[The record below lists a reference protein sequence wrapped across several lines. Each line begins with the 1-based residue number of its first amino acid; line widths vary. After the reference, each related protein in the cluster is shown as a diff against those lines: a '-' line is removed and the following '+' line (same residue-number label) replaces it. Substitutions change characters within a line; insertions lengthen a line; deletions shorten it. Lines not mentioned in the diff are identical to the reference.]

1 MQNFGYDKATV
12 LTEALPY
19 IQKYHKKTIVVKYGG
34 NAKIKHD
41 LKEAV
46 IEDLVL
52 LNLVGINVVLVHGGG
67 PEINENLGKMNI
79 EPKFVDGLRYTD
91 KATLDVVQMTLSGKT
106 NKDLVNKIEQI
117 GGKAIGLCGVDGG
130 LIQAQMLDDGKYGYV
145 GKIVAVNTNVVTDA
159 IGMGYI
165 PVVATLASGD
175 SESPVY
181 NINADT
187 AAAEIAI
194 ALKAEKLILLT
205 DIKGLLRDVK
215 DESSLISTVK
225 LSEVSKLKTSGIISG
240 GMIPKVDCC
249 VRSLEGGVRR
259 THMID
264 GRIPHSIIVELLSD
278 AGIGTMFEN

>member
-34 NAKIKHD
+34 NAMINND

>member
-34 NAKIKHD
+34 NAMINND

-175 SESPVY
+175 SESSVY

-215 DESSLISTVK
+215 DESSLISTVR

-278 AGIGTMFEN
+278 AGIGTMFEH